1 MSSNNEINLGKV
13 KNIPV
18 YWDMVNSPNSHI
30 ALIGGS
36 GSGKT
41 VQAQKIICELVKA
54 GETAVVID
62 LHGTFVD
69 DQIFAAYKE
78 FIDRKRNDIDVYN
91 TGIPCRLFDKI
102 KFSDGSEEHETDTV
116 GAITDVLCRSL
127 NLGMKQRTV
136 LRSAIQNVMSSG
148 MYQEDGFKAI
158 GEALQKSG
166 DKISLELYERMLPL
180 FEHNVFT
187 DGDNLIRSSRINIIH
202 LGKLDLATQ
211 EIVAEM
217 ILSHIWRLG
226 NADQFKKNPVYV
238 FVDECQNMDTS
249 SKGPLALMI
258 SEGRRMGINLIL
270 ATQMILVN
278 TTNAVQ
284 QRISQCGLILYFKP
298 ASNRVAL
305 TAKMISL
312 ANEHQWLGILRDL
325 KVGEFVA
332 TGSFLLGDR
341 KISYPLKV
349 SAYREKGHEAKR
361 IKEIKICQSFN
372 QTRGTVKVCE
382 CQ

>member
-1 MSSNNEINLGKV
+1 MYRTLEKV
-13 KNIPV
+13 DIGQADNKSV
-18 YWDMVNSPNSHI
+18 YWDRVNSPNSHI

-78 FIDRKRNDIDVYN
+78 FIDGKRNDIDVYN

-116 GAITDVLCRSL
+116 GAVTDVLCRSL
-127 NLGMKQRTV
+127 NLGTKQRTV
-136 LRSAIQNVMSSG
+136 LRFAIQNVMSSG
-148 MYQEDGFKAI
+148 MYQEDGFQAI

-187 DGDNLIRSSRINIIH
+187 DGDDLIRNNRINIIH

-226 NADQFKKNPVYV
+226 NADQFKQNPVYV

-270 ATQMILVN
+270 ATQMILAN
-278 TTNAVQ
+278 TKNAVQ
-284 QRISQCGLILYFKP
+284 QRISQCGLILYFRP
-298 ASNRVAL
+298 ASNRVTL
-305 TAKMISL
+305 TAKMICP
-312 ANEHQWLGILRDL
+312 ANEHQWLEILRDL
-325 KVGEFVA
+325 KIGEFVA
-332 TGSFLLGDR
+332 TGSFLLRDR

-349 SAYREKGHEAKR
+349 SAYTEKQNEARCIEKKKVYPVINPN
-361 IKEIKICQSFN
+361 IKK
-372 QTRGTVKVCE
+372 
-382 CQ
+382 

>member
-1 MSSNNEINLGKV
+1 MYRTLEKV
-13 KNIPV
+13 DIGQADNKSV
-18 YWDMVNSPNSHI
+18 YWDRVNSPNSHI

-78 FIDRKRNDIDVYN
+78 FIDGKRNDIDVYN

-116 GAITDVLCRSL
+116 GAVTDVLCRSL
-127 NLGMKQRTV
+127 NLGTKQRTV
-136 LRSAIQNVMSSG
+136 LRFAIQNVMSSG
-148 MYQEDGFKAI
+148 MYQEDGFQAI

-187 DGDNLIRSSRINIIH
+187 DGDDLIRNNRINIIH

-226 NADQFKKNPVYV
+226 NADQFKQNPVYV

-270 ATQMILVN
+270 ATQMILAN
-278 TTNAVQ
+278 TKNAVQ
-284 QRISQCGLILYFKP
+284 QRISQCGLILYFRP
-298 ASNRVAL
+298 ASNRVTL
-305 TAKMISL
+305 TAKMICP
-312 ANEHQWLGILRDL
+312 ANEHQWLEILRDL
-325 KVGEFVA
+325 KIGEFVA
-332 TGSFLLGDR
+332 TGSFLLRDR

-349 SAYREKGHEAKR
+349 SAYNEKGNEIKR
-361 IKEIKICQSFN
+361 IKETKIYQPFN
-372 QTRGTVKVCE
+372 QTRGMVRSSE
-382 CQ
+382 